1 MERLKTPRLTEDKLQ
16 NILKQQ
22 KMSAEHCRAIKE
34 IMEDHQKLFDKWM
47 YILSEGY
54 TILLHGVGSKQKL
67 IKDFQL
73 QKLSNYPC
81 IVINGFFPSLTLKD
95 VLESI
100 ISDLLD
106 INSVPSNV
114 YEAVKLIED
123 EMAVCSGTNL
133 FLLIH
138 NIDGTM
144 LRNNKTQNVLSKLA
158 KIKNV
163 HMIVSV
169 DFINAPLSKLNYILL

>member
-1 MERLKTPRLTEDKLQ
+1 
-16 NILKQQ
+16 
-22 KMSAEHCRAIKE
+22 MSVEHCRAIEE
-34 IMEDHQKLFDKWM
+34 IMEDHQKLFDKFM

-67 IKDFQL
+67 IKDFQK

-123 EMAVCSGTNL
+123 EMAVCTGTNL

-158 KIKNV
+158 KIKNI

-169 DFINAPLSKLNYILL
+169 DFINAPLSKLNYVFLSNYCYLI